1 MEILLTRLHELRTH
15 VCHVQRLAE
24 GRGTPHALREAHS
37 YQHVPRGA
45 EEVAGAQRPSRR
57 PLREKAVGIAGS
69 SSIVRR
75 RPDLG
80 LKEILRREGE
90 QGQRVAASQSNSW
103 VSRIKAPRLK
113 LTAALPLLIISMGGR
128 VRPSDMVR
136 TPLRSPALRMP
147 CED

>member
-24 GRGTPHALREAHS
+24 GRGTPHALREAHA

-45 EEVAGAQRPSRR
+45 KEVPGAQRPSRR

-90 QGQRVAASQSNSW
+90 QGQRVAASQSMNQTAGS
-103 VSRIKAPRLK
+103 VALK
-113 LTAALPLLIISMGGR
+113 HHGINLPLRCRCS
-128 VRPSDMVR
+128 S
-136 TPLRSPALRMP
+136 SAW
-147 CED
+147 EAE

>member
-1 MEILLTRLHELRTH
+1 MLSKVQTGIRDKPACRHGYRNLTRLHELRTH

-69 SSIVRR
+69 CSIVRR

-80 LKEILRREGE
+80 LKEILR
-90 QGQRVAASQSNSW
+90 
-103 VSRIKAPRLK
+103 
-113 LTAALPLLIISMGGR
+113 
-128 VRPSDMVR
+128 
-136 TPLRSPALRMP
+136 
-147 CED
+147 